1 MRRVVVHIGRV
12 SLRGLAA
19 AEARTFGADLRAEL
33 VRLISQPAYAVRVDT
48 WRDVSVLRTHG
59 LGAVRH
65 GDPARTGVIAAR
77 SIVRGMA
84 R

>member
-1 MRRVVVHIGRV
+1 MHIGRV
-12 SLRGLAA
+12 SLRGLDV
-19 AEARTFGADLRAEL
+19 AEARAFGADLRAEL
-33 VRLISQPAYAVRVDT
+33 VRLISQPAYAVRVAT
-48 WRDVSVLRTHG
+48 WRDVSVIRMHG

-65 GDPARTGVIAAR
+65 GDPARIGVIAAR